1 VRRSGVVL
9 ARAMAFSRLATLS
22 RTVALPPIA
31 VLARL
36 ALVLSLLV
44 LAACGG
50 IAIKPEPVLPR
61 ALVVPMAT
69 RIGLVLPAETR
80 KFVHSETRW
89 GVDWKIELGPG
100 HERLAPRLF
109 QAAFRDVQ
117 MFDDVDAARRA
128 RDLKAIFELKIENY
142 SFNTQRETGRHY
154 AVTIRYRLNLYAPDG
169 ALADSYTF
177 TGYGTSLA
185 GGMASNKPLA
195 AATLAA
201 MRDAAAK
208 FLVQFPEQTAGRTL
222 AKNEPVA
229 AEALAGGSGRVRDII
244 EVVPIDE
251 TGPDGMPVRLPPPT
265 TTAAAAVPAAAASV
279 PAAASGGSAA
289 PISAAPAAPTTGAAS
304 PATAGPP
311 PKQP

>member
-1 VRRSGVVL
+1 ML
-9 ARAMAFSRLATLS
+9 ARAVAFSRLAMLS
-22 RTVALPPIA
+22 RTAALPPIA

-117 MFDDVDAARRA
+117 MFEDVDAARRA

-222 AKNEPVA
+222 SKNEPVA

-251 TGPDGMPVRLPPPT
+251 TGPDGMPVRLPPTT
-265 TTAAAAVPAAAASV
+265 TTAAAAVPAAAPV
-279 PAAASGGSAA
+279 PASTSASASTGPASGA
-289 PISAAPAAPTTGAAS
+289 AAPATPAPVTPPPAS
-304 PATAGPP
+304 SPP